1 MTNHMEIFFRF
12 YYLVNKDS
20 LIIFSGTGSVN
31 VCNRNL
37 SSEKGWTEVEFG
49 IGNGPLLG
57 FKIFRTLSRLMFLN
71 CGTVLQFTPRGIS
84 PSLISSKS
92 NFVARSAIVKFI
104 IWDFVELHCF
114 DTLWWLP
121 LLILA
126 FKSCIVLVIAPQ
138 D

>member
-1 MTNHMEIFFRF
+1 M
-12 YYLVNKDS
+12 
-20 LIIFSGTGSVN
+20 
-31 VCNRNL
+31 CNRHL

-92 NFVARSAIVKFI
+92 LYISIICFSFHMEFTNVNTKLEFYACNLAAKTHLKLFDIKLACRVDFIVNIFC
-104 IWDFVELHCF
+104 LR
-114 DTLWWLP
+114 
-121 LLILA
+121 
-126 FKSCIVLVIAPQ
+126 
-138 D
+138 